1 MMICH
6 LGSFDACSASFQIK
20 NGSCMIRG
28 FVAQSFCSIFF
39 FSGSHVSVG
48 DCQYGELV
56 FVSFYFTSLQMH
68 KTKCYVPRMPQVY
81 VPQTPKCF
89 YEMQSK

>member
-1 MMICH
+1 
-6 LGSFDACSASFQIK
+6 
-20 NGSCMIRG
+20 MIRG
-28 FVAQSFCSIFF
+28 FVAQSFSFKF

-68 KTKCYVPRMPQVY
+68 KTKCYVPRMP
-81 VPQTPKCF
+81 
-89 YEMQSK
+89 